1 MNGSRDRVGCRELGF
16 RVGLNQ
22 MAGSLGGAA
31 SPGYFREEKGDD
43 KTPLYPLISL

>member
-1 MNGSRDRVGCRELGF
+1 VSWAF

-31 SPGYFREEKGDD
+31 SPGYLLKSGRQINLLRTIPHLSFPDW
-43 KTPLYPLISL
+43 